1 MRLSKETHTKESAR
15 PEKILQFGTGV
26 LLRGLCDFLI
36 DKGNKDGNYNGS
48 IVVVKSMPG
57 SAQDFDNQ
65 DQLYTVCLRGIVS
78 GSIVS
83 ENVVCE
89 AISRVISAADHWSE
103 ILKTAESP
111 EMEVVISNT
120 TEVGLQYH
128 KESGEGVPVSFPGK
142 LTAWLHQRFNAGL
155 KGVVII
161 PTELVVDN
169 GKILKDLVHQQIE
182 AQELSAEFKAW
193 VNTENHFCSS
203 LVDRIVPG
211 KPSKEEHES
220 LTKELGYDD
229 ALLVKSEA
237 YALWAIE
244 GDDEIKDILTF
255 EKSHPGVV
263 IEKNITQHRELK
275 LRMLNAPHTLM
286 SGLCYLAGFSTV
298 KDALN
303 NDIIEKFIS
312 NLMLTELAPALPQNI
327 DSKLVQRYGQA
338 ILDRFRN
345 PYLDHKW
352 LSITFQSTM
361 KMNMRVVPLLERYYA
376 IFDCVPHYFARGIAT
391 YLLFMKAVKH
401 EKGAYYGESNGNS
414 YAIND
419 DQAAWYFD
427 AWKNNDPK
435 EVVNKALSNIDF
447 WDKDLTEFNGFE
459 EAVTVHLSNMMMAGV
474 KEVVSALNVF
484 A

>member
-1 MRLSKETHTKESAR
+1 MRLSEKTHTKQPAN

-36 DKGNKDGNYNGS
+36 DKGNKEGNYNGS

-57 SAQDFDNQ
+57 SAKDFEEQ
-65 DQLYTVCLRGIVS
+65 DQLYTVCVRGLES
-78 GSIVS
+78 GNIVS

-89 AISRVISAADHWSE
+89 AISRVISASDHWAE
-103 ILKTAESP
+103 VLKTAENP
-111 EMEVVISNT
+111 EMDLVISNT
-120 TEVGLQYH
+120 TEVGLKYI
-128 KESGEGVPVSFPGK
+128 KESGTAVPVSFPGK
-142 LTAWLHQRFNAGL
+142 LTAWLEQRFNAGH
-155 KGVVII
+155 KGVIII

-169 GKILKDLVHQQIE
+169 GKVLKELINQQIDG
-182 AQELSAEFKAW
+182 QGLSKEFKNW
-193 VNTENHFCSS
+193 VNEKNHFCSS

-211 KPSKEEHES
+211 RPSKEEHES
-220 LTKELGYDD
+220 LNKELGYEDT
-229 ALLVKSEA
+229 LLVKSES

-244 GDDEIKDILTF
+244 GDSYIKETLSF

-263 IEKNITQHRELK
+263 IEKNITQYRELK

-286 SGLCYLAGFSTV
+286 CGLCYLAGFETV

-303 NDIIEKFIS
+303 NRMIEKYIS
-312 NLMLTELAPALPQNI
+312 NLMLTELAPALPKNI
-327 DSKLVQRYGQA
+327 DSKLVQRYGQT

-361 KMNMRVVPLLERYYA
+361 KLNMRAMPLLHRYYA
-376 IFDCVPHYFARGIAT
+376 IFNCVPHYFARGIAA
-391 YLLFMKAVKH
+391 YLLFTKAVRH
-401 EKGAYYGESNGNS
+401 VNGTYYGDNNGTE
-414 YAIND
+414 YVIND
-419 DQAAWYFD
+419 DQAGWYFE

-435 EVVNKALSNIDF
+435 EVVQKALSNKDF
-447 WDKDLTEFNGFE
+447 WDTDLTELKGFE
-459 EAVTVHLSNMMMAGV
+459 EAVAVHLSNMMMAGV